1 MSEEVNFDWHLLLAG
16 YYYSPIDIEVEDVFE
31 IVNQPMDGN
40 CLYHSL
46 ACGMIE
52 EQQPDSYKLIKEQVR
67 EAAGLFW
74 NTTEETKTTGEDL
87 KEYIARIMK
96 PNEWGSSLEVNFF
109 SQKAKVTV
117 YIWHEDANK
126 HCDYVVRYGEDSM
139 LESINII
146 HRRNHY
152 DYLKPKGSQRTAVV
166 EAPFL
171 TLEEKVNLI
180 SQYTLD
186 PEDEDWTLEQM
197 LDNSKSESPDEDDR
211 RELLKK
217 STSRPTDYYKRVRKL
232 IPKSENIPVRV
243 GRVLD
248 TFFSCK
254 IVAKLRNNMLLLTP
268 LTNTSDESEALT
280 LRTLGHKILT
290 FDKELK
296 KEYSSSHLALTK
308 ELVSFLDLP
317 GLLRT
322 AFPGLGLERH
332 SAFLHD
338 ELILDICTVA
348 VALLLSTYLYGSN
361 NRNKKKFITNC
372 LFGLNLSGK
381 KVAASLKKVS
391 QKDLY
396 EHPKRTVAFVCNQLY
411 GKVMNS
417 LSKKFNSLGGCSM
430 LVLCSVD
437 LSDLGVKEYLQ
448 VVENLSK
455 IDNTNEDFGH
465 LEIESLHALRML
477 LERLHVSDRDS
488 LTSLLLPVAPVKDG
502 NPVIPRRAL
511 RSKED
516 AMQFAIQEYFKKKEI
531 TKFIST
537 GGKAYSGATI
547 GNVLA
552 YAHNIYMSKDS
563 LGLTTEDINQLLIE
577 IRSLHGIQGTQTI
590 LPIAI
595 ICENLGPAFS
605 KLFRELPVE
614 CAQECE
620 TLLEDARNA
629 DSHASAWKSALRL
642 KGVAY
647 EGLFAKSRGWRYV
660 PEDIKPS
667 LTMLIQSLYPD
678 KFEMFLE
685 RTQLHPEF
693 RDLVP
698 DFSLTQKTFLRG
710 AEITSPE
717 PVEQG
722 VEEETGTSGMEA
734 VGRGRQMFPLPEV
747 EIQEI
752 NSITGAIEQ
761 FERLKAESGRNFFCS
776 SNDVLLGPEEGL
788 VVNELLL
795 VEVGYQT
802 DIEGK
807 MSTDMRKWK
816 DVLGLLK
823 VLNIRCTIITC
834 ADASNTPA
842 RNWWIPEQKV
852 LLLKSSISHL
862 FSEFQKNSPAE
873 VTDIVVG
880 SISTQKLRSMLKSGS
895 VVKTPISI
903 KEVRETWDK
912 QSEHILTRPTGVRI
926 PNSLAASL
934 KLGLVDGM
942 IMDQQSSEACIDMI
956 KREKN
961 KLIDEFERTKFKHSV
976 NRDTVT
982 AQEMILAWLR
992 EDLPCSR
999 CQACYEQILETL
1011 NNTQCAEDK
1020 ISLLCFNLQQA
1031 NHKPC
1036 CHPQGLKNYPQ
1047 PTMRRRTVKLENVE
1061 HSVLRSFENSN
1072 DNISLLDR
1080 LVRLTLPGKTEK
1092 ERRIKRNVESLVR
1105 FCMECSSIECIKL
1118 PTGQL
1123 VSKGASGTKKTK
1135 EQIDEWRAKLG
1146 KELSDDKLKTYSDYV
1161 RRTLKHSLEQSANQT
1176 NSKCQVPLKWMKN
1189 LIQDLG
1195 VPTEDGQI
1203 ITKLKESQK
1212 SKKSFQV
1219 NNDKVAVI
1227 SKDELG
1233 DYLNSKLEMSQDSS
1247 KIFTL
1252 DCVIFKEVSSEL
1264 LLRLQSSPYETCPKL
1279 MLMLV
1284 DFMLELGWYQ
1294 EVVLY
1299 SKICETF
1306 LRCCTEFTRSGIKLV
1321 KIRHTNLNIG
1331 IKLPSNKKENM
1342 TCCLYNSNMSL
1353 LKGPFMLNR
1362 RQAILGASYSYILV
1376 VVFIQCLQQYRCL
1389 DAIQQDKSELKRH
1402 VESCTESMVESA
1414 FEELSS
1420 ALTGDFER
1428 AFLIRSKQ
1436 CDVTG
1441 NFLTKNTYDHFIRV
1455 FSGLS
1460 VNYFFLSCDSLLRNS
1475 QQQNKQLQM
1484 LRFGMLNGLSR
1495 LSSPCELGKKF
1506 HSSCRSIEDNI
1517 MRLYLQT
1524 TIYGAVR
1531 NVEGNI
1537 EQWNSSDLCPRSRI
1551 PSFSIYGAWVNS
1563 DRQLIFDIY
1572 NVHIYNKEMDNFD
1585 EGCIDVLE
1593 ETAER
1598 HMLWE
1603 MDLARTCESNKGRHR
1618 REGRLLLG
1626 VPNTFRVKTTEGQR
1640 VMLNDSLSDETDDT
1654 GSISST
1660 MTRRSVSSSNKRIK
1674 SIYGRYCLNIKP
1686 FELESGFKVER
1697 DPLRDYRQAITDPG
1711 TSIIYKPN
1719 LESLLKDCLTI
1730 IKLNPSHT
1738 MGSFELIQAVVEA
1751 ARVKF
1756 PPDAIEKTRKNV
1768 KNWVSVSE
1776 VTETTSIVSV
1786 PKTHMLLKDAFKIL
1800 LGTENKKI
1808 VKLLRGKLKKLGVV
1822 NTDERMG
1829 KTYCQEL
1836 LNTVEGLTEQQKDMI
1851 TKGLLAPHKL
1861 SFYHWKEL
1869 IKKNV
1874 CEVLLTDD
1882 GNYIYC
1888 WLKTLAA
1895 HVKKDIKKELRFMI
1909 PNREAPDLEGQTIF
1923 SADEIAELVKL
1934 KKLVMSEI
1942 QFETLNIESIM
1953 SAWVKTIEKVKD
1965 GSEIVEKGLKSLC
1978 KALPIIL
1985 DIFEQYDVL
1994 CQSKAESPAVS
2005 FTKEEIC
2012 IRMKEKRF
2020 IETYSNEIMS
2030 CMNMIFF
2037 LTLTAPWCVHYKSL
2051 EAFFIKNPNLAN
2063 LEQPDKEPNSQILEM
2078 TVSNMVWRLVSHI
2091 LKEDEDKSFLSERT
2105 VKKYVE
2111 YLITAFTI
2119 NGFPLSES
2127 LNTYG
2132 DEHTVQG
2139 EEQILQQLKGM
2150 LSRLGLKGGRHEFL
2164 WTVHLIANSNF
2175 EVTKK
2180 LTGRQTGERL
2190 PRSVRSKVVYEVI
2203 KMVGETGMA
2212 ILQQL
2217 AFTCALNTD
2226 HRFFA
2231 VLAPKAQ
2238 LGGCRDLLVQ
2248 ETGTKLIHATTE
2260 MFSRTLLSTTN
2271 DDGLTNSH
2279 LKENILN
2286 TGLEAIQTMRV
2297 THGKPVES
2305 FKGLV
2310 NFYRVM
2316 CISGDNTKWG
2326 PIHCCSLFSGMMQ
2339 QLLKDVPDW
2348 CQFYKLT
2355 FIKNLCRQV
2364 EIPSASIK
2372 KILNSLRYHVSD
2384 AVEIEAQTEREL
2396 RQLLLSNLNI
2406 WEHNKIIQFLVKT
2419 YLSKGEMAMN
2429 SYNHMGQGIHHA
2441 TSSILT
2447 STFAVTF
2454 EELAR
2459 DFFMECYP
2467 ELTLKLDHAG
2477 SSDDYAKCLVLSGVV
2492 SASTFKNY
2500 DESFW
2505 DVCCRF
2511 KNYTAAVARCCQM
2524 KDSAKTLVGDS
2535 FLEFYSEFMMGN
2547 RVTPAV
2553 IKFILTGLI
2562 NSSVTSPQS
2571 MSQACQVSSQQAMY
2585 NSVPMLTNMT
2595 FTTLRQQMFF
2605 NHVESFIREYGLL
2618 TLGSLSPFG
2627 RLFVP
2632 KFSNLIGSSIAL
2644 EDSEVIS
2651 SSARML
2657 KLNFHGIPVSSKTI
2671 IDSDSSLSS
2680 DLEDSSSE
2688 GTKSETSNSSGSSFR
2703 FELVRNLTQ
2712 TEELFAKTIQDYSI
2726 PVNSEVVFDE
2736 LSCIYHDSKE
2746 GPYDPKGTISDSI
2759 LTKSCT
2765 WLSTAS
2771 HKNIL
2776 ELAVRLRSLLN
2787 ILIAGYYRSF
2797 GSEGTEHIVKAS
2809 LNRDENAIIEDP
2821 MIQLIPEKLR
2831 RELGRLGLH
2840 KMNVEEL
2847 LPGLQPEDTLSSL
2860 VARRLI
2866 TLNVSTEDYSS
2877 EVSRLKQTLTARNV
2891 IHGLAG
2897 GIKELSVPL
2906 YTIFMTSYFFKD
2918 NVFFELE
2925 DRWNTKH
2932 SSNYRDSTG
2941 KLLNGR
2947 IVTKFPVWLD
2957 TFLSC
2962 RLTCNA
2968 TKESVDTSLFNESL
2982 RGFDILLRSGQ
2993 PRELSLIISDL
3004 TVMQKEFAGISI
3016 QFSDSNRQKLRIVES
3031 QSPEA
3036 ELEANKAVIVKSKL
3050 FSATESI
3057 SLNNTPAVVIGY
3069 LLDESCISEVRPT
3082 RIDLS
3087 NLLKDKFKLTQFY
3100 PSVIELVTS
3109 ICTESKAGKTDLEC
3123 RPDLTKVGRYSN
3135 NLTMLCR
3142 MIQKAKPTLTVFYM
3156 LKGSHST
3163 NEPTVSELVSYG
3175 IKEGRYLK
3183 LPEPGID
3190 TSSFSVRYWKILH
3203 CLSAIN
3209 NLTLSDSEKTSML
3222 VSFLNWKPSLE
3233 LASDSCAMFTQ
3244 ERAVLEEFNDKVLLN
3259 VLASELP
3266 SIRNEQERKSIG
3278 DLIDYIV
3285 SPKELLKKK
3294 PYLGTTAQFKTWGEG
3309 HKTGRYIYN
3318 SPSGESTGI
3327 FIRGKLHIHLSSES
3341 KGLLYEVEK
3350 NVLSWL
3356 SRRRTDLVSKE
3367 QHEFFMDMLPSE
3379 REVTHKG
3386 KDGKIST
3393 VQLERSDFRMLSL
3406 SEVKANSKVVK
3417 IKQNILTVKK
3427 QISYSMDS
3435 EPRLIWS
3442 KGHIS
3447 IVYDE
3452 LETQTTYHE
3461 NILKV
3466 RKILEQVVGR
3476 AASPANATFSETR
3489 ITLARIRLKE
3499 DIVLNSVALLHT
3511 FLHHAPHAAVLEMS
3525 SKNTLLSRYL
3535 SGGHVKESS
3544 QILAGVGLQRTQ
3556 SKSKVVRRKLVDE
3569 NITDKELCESLTKEF
3584 KCSGVPPSSWPEVQT
3599 ALEENGLSTIEV
3611 SLDKQASRVD
3621 AVWQFSQELDSP
3633 KLSSVWNFRTL
3644 VGCVASETIP
3654 HFLIPFID
3662 NIDVFMKL
3670 FMVFKNLRRHL
3681 NELSLKDEELDCLV
3695 MLIIIKHH
3703 GDNVICDSSYFTSE
3717 SMLSIVRS
3725 NSFILK
3731 NRVKFSYSVKER
3743 RLQLTISVLIL
3754 TSSEITQDKRVNLK
3768 LSQQN
3773 LLGTMSNIFHE
3784 TSTMKDIKE
3793 LSIDMNRISNEEGDW
3808 LEMIIFEDNYKKLRV
3823 DNTLKLYLD
3832 KKINVAFLTELTN
3845 IICALMGKF
3854 DIRRSVCDDVTT
3866 AVRKETDYTLD
3877 ELFDSG
3883 SSETDDTEPG
3893 IPQPDSQG
3901 SWSFEW

>member
-1 MSEEVNFDWHLLLAG
+1 MDLDCSLNWHPSLAG
-16 YYYSPIDIEVEDVFE
+16 YTFSDVDLEVEDAFE
-31 IVNQPMDGN
+31 IVKQPMDGN
-40 CLYHSL
+40 CLYHAL
-46 ACGMIE
+46 ACGLVE
-52 EQQPDSYKLIKEQVR
+52 EQQPDSYKTVKELVK
-67 EAAGLFW
+67 ESAGLFW
-74 NTTEETKTTGEDL
+74 NNTAEAQVSEEDL
-87 KEYIARIMK
+87 ASYLVRISR
-96 PNEWGSSLEVNFF
+96 PNEWGSTLEVNFF
-109 SQKAKVTV
+109 SQKTKLTV
-117 YIWHEDANK
+117 YVWHEDVNK
-126 HCDYVVRYGEDSM
+126 HCNYVLRYGNDRII
-139 LESINII
+139 ESINIL
-146 HRRNHY
+146 HRKNHF
-152 DYLKPKGSQRTAVV
+152 DYLKPKFDQKQPHQDK
-166 EAPFL
+166 PFL
-171 TLEEKVNLI
+171 TLEEKVELF
-180 SQYTLD
+180 SRYTVD
-186 PEDEDWTLEQM
+186 PEDEDWS
-197 LDNSKSESPDEDDR
+197 LDQLVNEDDLTDGSNKR
-211 RELLKK
+211 AELLKTK
-217 STSRPTDYYKRVRKL
+217 DNQTYYQKVRKL

-254 IVAKLRNNMLLLTP
+254 IVAKLNNRMLLLKP
-268 LTNTSDESEALT
+268 MTNPTEEPEALT

-308 ELVSFLDLP
+308 ELISFLDLP

-322 AFPGLGLERH
+322 AFPGLGLERY
-332 SAFLHD
+332 AAILHD

-381 KVAASLKKVS
+381 KVAATLKKVS
-391 QKDLY
+391 QRDLY
-396 EHPKRTVAFVCNQLY
+396 EQPKKTVAYVCNQLY
-411 GKVMNS
+411 GKVMGG
-417 LSKKFNSLGGCSM
+417 LSKKFGSLGGCSM

-448 VVENLSK
+448 VVDNLAK
-455 IDNTNEDFGH
+455 LDNETEDFGH
-465 LEIESLHALRML
+465 MEIESLNRLRL
-477 LERLHVSDRDS
+477 ALERIQKADKEQLYDLLKTLSDS
-488 LTSLLLPVAPVKDG
+488 YGQAAEPTK
-502 NPVIPRRAL
+502 RAT
-511 RSKED
+511 RNKES
-516 AMQFAIQEYFKKKEI
+516 AMQFIIQEYFKKKEI

-552 YAHNIYMSKDS
+552 YAHNIYMSKES
-563 LGLTTEDINQLLIE
+563 LKLSTEDINQLLIE
-577 IRSLHGIQGTQTI
+577 IRSLHAIQGTQAI

-595 ICENLGPAFS
+595 ICENLSPNFQ
-605 KLFRELPVE
+605 KLFSELPQE

-620 TLLEDARNA
+620 TLLEDARNS

-660 PEDIKPS
+660 PEDVKPS

-710 AEITSPE
+710 TEIKPRDLHQPSPATDLGK
-717 PVEQG
+717 P
-722 VEEETGTSGMEA
+722 GMEA
-734 VGRGRQMFPLPEV
+734 IGKGRQMFPLPEV

-752 NSITGAIEQ
+752 NSVASAIEL
-761 FERLKAESGRNFFCS
+761 FEKQKAESGRNFFCCT
-776 SNDVLLGPEEGL
+776 NDVAFGPEDDL

-807 MSTDMRKWK
+807 MSTDMKKWK
-816 DVLGLLK
+816 DVLGLLRI
-823 VLNIRCTIITC
+823 LGIRCTVITC
-834 ADASNTPA
+834 ADASMTPA
-842 RNWWIPEQKV
+842 RNWWIPEGKV
-852 LLLKSSISHL
+852 LLLKSSISFL

-880 SISTQKLRSMLKSGS
+880 SISTQKLRSMLKAGS
-895 VVKTPISI
+895 VIKTPISI
-903 KEVRETWDK
+903 KEVRETWEK
-912 QSEHILTRPTGVRI
+912 QKEYILTRPTGAQI
-926 PNSLAASL
+926 PEDLVASL
-934 KLGLVDGM
+934 KLGLVDGVVM
-942 IMDQQSSEACIDMI
+942 EQQSSEACIDLL

-961 KLIDEFERTKFKHSV
+961 KIIDAFERTKFKHTV
-976 NRDTVT
+976 NRDMVT
-982 AQEMILAWLR
+982 SQEMMLAWLK
-992 EDLPCSR
+992 EDLPCCR
-999 CQACYEQILETL
+999 CEECVKQI
-1011 NNTQCAEDK
+1011 K
-1020 ISLLCFNLQQA
+1020 ISLEGTSCLEDKLSLLCYHLQPV

-1036 CHPQGLKNYPQ
+1036 CHPQSLKNFPQ
-1047 PTMRRRTVKLENVE
+1047 PTVKRRVANMSDVE
-1061 HSVLRSFENSN
+1061 HSTVKSFENSSE
-1072 DNISLLDR
+1072 NISLLDR

-1092 ERRIKRNVESLVR
+1092 ERRIKRNVESLIR
-1105 FCMECSSIECIKL
+1105 FCMEKSEIDCIKL

-1123 VSKGASGTKKTK
+1123 VSKGHPGQKRSK
-1135 EQIDEWRAKLG
+1135 ESLDEWHTRLA
-1146 KELSDDKLKTYSDYV
+1146 KELSEDKLKTYSEYT
-1161 RRTLKHSLEQSANQT
+1161 RRTLKHSLEQASNQA
-1176 NSKCQVPLKWMKN
+1176 NSKCQVPSKWMKC

-1195 VPTEDGQI
+1195 VPTDDGQI
-1203 ITKLKESQK
+1203 ISRLKESQK
-1212 SKKSFQV
+1212 AKKDFKI
-1219 NNDKVAVI
+1219 NNDKVVI
-1227 SKDELG
+1227 VSKDEIG
-1233 DYLNSKLEMSQDSS
+1233 EYISSKLSRCLSDSRV
-1247 KIFTL
+1247 FQL
-1252 DCVIFKEVSSEL
+1252 DCIIFKEVSAEL
-1264 LLRLQSSPYETCPKL
+1264 MLRLQSSPYETCPKIL
-1279 MLMLV
+1279 LTLI
-1284 DFMLELGWYQ
+1284 DFMLQFGWYQ
-1294 EVVLY
+1294 ELVLY

-1321 KIRHTNLNIG
+1321 KVKHTNLNLG

-1342 TCCLYNSNMSL
+1342 SCCLYNSSMSL
-1353 LKGPFMLNR
+1353 MKGPFMMNR
-1362 RQAILGASYSYILV
+1362 RQAIIGASYSYILV

-1389 DAIQQDKSELKRH
+1389 DAVLSGKADLKKQ
-1402 VESCTESMVESA
+1402 VESCVQSMAEAV
-1414 FEELSS
+1414 FDELAN
-1420 ALTGDFER
+1420 ALLGDFEK
-1428 AFLIRSKQ
+1428 ASSIRFKQ
-1436 CDVTG
+1436 CEITG
-1441 NFLTKNTYDHFIRV
+1441 NFLTKNTHDHFIRV
-1455 FSGLS
+1455 FSGLIM
-1460 VNYFFLSCDSLLRNS
+1460 NYFFLSCDSLLRNS

-1495 LSSPCELGKKF
+1495 LSSPSELGRKF
-1506 HSSCRSIEDNI
+1506 HSSCRTIEDNVI
-1517 MRLYLQT
+1517 RLYLQT
-1524 TIYGAVR
+1524 TVYCSVR
-1531 NVEGNI
+1531 EVETNI
-1537 EQWNSSDLCPRSRI
+1537 EQWNVSDLCPRSKI

-1603 MDLARTCESNKGRHR
+1603 LDLARSFEGGKSHHR
-1618 REGRLLLG
+1618 REGRLLMG
-1626 VPNTFRVKTTEGQR
+1626 VPNASRIRTTEGER
-1640 VMLNDSLSDETDDT
+1640 LISYETASDDMSDA
-1654 GSISST
+1654 GSNSST
-1660 MTRRSVSSSNKRIK
+1660 ITRRSVGSSSKRIK

-1711 TSIIYKPN
+1711 TNTIYRPN
-1719 LESLLKDCLTI
+1719 LDSLLKDCLTI

-1738 MGSFELIQAVVEA
+1738 MGSFELIQAITEA

-1756 PPDAIEKTRKNV
+1756 PPDAIEKTRKNA

-1808 VKLLRGKLKKLGVV
+1808 VKLLRGKLKKLGVI
-1822 NTDERMG
+1822 NTDEKMG
-1829 KTYCQEL
+1829 KTYCQDL
-1836 LNTVEGLTEQQKDMI
+1836 LKTVEGLTDKQKDMI
-1851 TKGLLAPHKL
+1851 TKGLLEPHKL

-1869 IKKNV
+1869 VKKQV
-1874 CEVLLTDD
+1874 TEVLLTDD

-1895 HVKKDIKKELRFMI
+1895 HVKKDIKKELKFMI
-1909 PNREAPDLEGQTIF
+1909 PKKDSLEASPNSIF
-1923 SADEIAELVKL
+1923 TDEEVIELIKL
-1934 KKLVMSEI
+1934 KKLIMSESI
-1942 QFETLNIESIM
+1942 SDKLNIEAVLTAWEKTALRVKEGDSII
-1953 SAWVKTIEKVKD
+1953 KT
-1965 GSEIVEKGLKSLC
+1965 GLLSLLS
-1978 KALPIIL
+1978 ALPTLIS
-1985 DIFEQYDVL
+1985 IFEQYDVL
-1994 CQSKAESPAVS
+1994 CQSKLESPAVS
-2005 FTKEEIC
+2005 FTKEEIG
-2012 IRMKEKRF
+2012 IRMKERRF
-2020 IETYSNEIMS
+2020 IEQFSQEIME
-2030 CMNMIFF
+2030 CMNLIFF

-2051 EAFFIKNPNLAN
+2051 EAFFIRNPSLAN
-2063 LEQPDKEPNSQILEM
+2063 LESTDSKPDCQLLEM
-2078 TVSNMVWRLVSHI
+2078 TVSNMIYRLLAPNLSSS
-2091 LKEDEDKSFLSERT
+2091 EDATTPSYTQVRKLI
-2105 VKKYVE
+2105 E
-2111 YLITAFTI
+2111 YLITAFTV
-2119 NGFPLSES
+2119 NGLPLSES
-2127 LNTYG
+2127 LNMN
-2132 DEHTVQG
+2132 ESNKVVQG

-2150 LSRLGLKGGRHEFL
+2150 LSRMGLKGGRHEFL

-2217 AFTCALNTD
+2217 AFSCALNTE

-2286 TGLEAIQTMRV
+2286 VGLESIQTMKM
-2297 THGKPVES
+2297 THGKPVEN

-2348 CQFYKLT
+2348 CQFYKLA

-2364 EIPSASIK
+2364 EIPSASVK
-2372 KILNSLRYHVSD
+2372 KVLNSVRYHVGETID
-2384 AVEIEAQTEREL
+2384 IEALTERDI

-2406 WEHNKIIQFLVKT
+2406 WDHNKIIQFLVKT
-2419 YLSKGEMAMN
+2419 YISKGEIAMN

-2447 STFAVTF
+2447 SAFAVTF

-2459 DFFMECYP
+2459 DFFSECFP

-2477 SSDDYAKCLVLSGVV
+2477 SSDDYAKCLVLSGVL
-2492 SASTFKNY
+2492 SANTFKAY
-2500 DESFW
+2500 DENFW
-2505 DVCCRF
+2505 DACCRF
-2511 KNYTAAVARCCQM
+2511 KNLTAAVARCCQM

-2585 NSVPMLTNMT
+2585 NSVPMLTNIT

-2605 NHVESFIREYGLL
+2605 NHIEPFVREYGLV

-2632 KFSNLIGSSIAL
+2632 KFSNLIGSSVAL

-2651 SSARML
+2651 CSARML
-2657 KLNFHGIPVSSKTI
+2657 KLNYHGLPVSSKTV
-2671 IDSDSSLSS
+2671 IDSDSSISS
-2680 DLEDSSSE
+2680 DTGDAY
-2688 GTKSETSNSSGSSFR
+2688 SETSMSSTSESSGSSFK
-2703 FELVRNLTQ
+2703 FELLRSLTQ
-2712 TEELFAKTIQDYSI
+2712 TEELFAKTVQDYSI
-2726 PVNSEVVFDE
+2726 PVNTEVVNDE
-2736 LSCIYHDSKE
+2736 LDLIYQDSKE
-2746 GPYDPKGTISDSI
+2746 GPLDPKSTLKNSI
-2759 LTKSCT
+2759 LVGSCN
-2765 WLSTAS
+2765 WLKTSL
-2771 HKNIL
+2771 KMNPL
-2776 ELAVRLRSLLN
+2776 ELAVRIRAILN
-2787 ILIAGYYRSF
+2787 VLIAGHYRSF
-2797 GSEGTEHIVKAS
+2797 GSEGTEHAVKAS
-2809 LNRDENAIIEDP
+2809 LNRDENAVIEDP

-2840 KMNVEEL
+2840 KMNIEEL
-2847 LPGLQPEDTLSSL
+2847 LPGLQPEDTLASL

-2877 EVSRLKQTLTARNV
+2877 EVARLKQTLTARNV

-2932 SSNYRDSTG
+2932 SLNYRDSTG
-2941 KLLNGR
+2941 KLLNGKV
-2947 IVTKFPVWLD
+2947 VTKYPVWLE

-2962 RLTCNA
+2962 RLTCNSTREA
-2968 TKESVDTSLFNESL
+2968 ADNSLFSENL
-2982 RGFDILLRSGQ
+2982 RGFEILLKSGH
-2993 PRELSLIISDL
+2993 PRELSLILSDL
-3004 TVMQKEFAGISI
+3004 DILHKEFAGISI
-3016 QFSDSNRQKLRIVES
+3016 QFSDCNRQKLKIVES
-3031 QSPEA
+3031 QPPDA

-3057 SLNNTPAVVIGY
+3057 SLSNTPAIVIGY
-3069 LLDESCISEVRPT
+3069 LLDEACISEVRPT

-3100 PSVIELVTS
+3100 PSVIELVTN
-3109 ICTESKAGKTDLEC
+3109 ICTESKVNQQDLDC
-3123 RPDLTKVGRYSN
+3123 HPDLSKVAKYSN

-3203 CLSAIN
+3203 CISAIN
-3209 NLTLSDSEKTSML
+3209 NLVLSDSEKTSML
-3222 VSFLNWKPSLE
+3222 VSFLNWKPSLD
-3233 LASDSCAMFTQ
+3233 LATESCPMYTQ
-3244 ERAVLEEFNDKVLLN
+3244 ERSVLEEFNDKVLLN

-3285 SPKELLKKK
+3285 SPRELLKKK

-3309 HKTGRYIYN
+3309 HKTGRFIYN
-3318 SPSGESTGI
+3318 SPTGEATGI
-3327 FIRGKLHIHLSSES
+3327 FIRGKLHIHLSTES

-3367 QHEFFMDMLPSE
+3367 QHEFFMDMLPSD
-3379 REVTHKG
+3379 REVSHKG
-3386 KDGKIST
+3386 KDGKIVSVT
-3393 VQLERSDFRMLSL
+3393 LDKGDIRMLSIH
-3406 SEVKANSKVVK
+3406 EVRPGLKVVK

-3427 QISYSMDS
+3427 QIAYSMDS
-3435 EPRLIWS
+3435 EPRLVWS

-3466 RKILEQVVGR
+3466 RRILEQVVGKSS
-3476 AASPANATFSETR
+3476 SPANATFSETR
-3489 ITLARIRLKE
+3489 VTLTRVRLK
-3499 DIVLNSVALLHT
+3499 DDVVLNSIALLHV
-3511 FLHHAPHAAVLEMS
+3511 FMHHAPRAAILEMN

-3535 SGGHVKESS
+3535 SGGHVKESCQVFS
-3544 QILAGVGLQRTQ
+3544 GISSSRKTVASRQLKG
-3556 SKSKVVRRKLVDE
+3556 KLVDS
-3569 NITDKELCESLTKEF
+3569 NITEKELCDSLSKEF
-3584 KCSGVPPSSWPEVQT
+3584 RLAGIPPSSWPEVQA

-3611 SLDKQASRVD
+3611 GLEKQTVRAD
-3621 AVWQFSQELDSP
+3621 ALWQFSQELDSP
-3633 KLSSVWNFRTL
+3633 RLSAVWNFRTL
-3644 VGCVASETIP
+3644 VGCISSETIP
-3654 HFLIPFID
+3654 QFMIPFISTTG
-3662 NIDVFMKL
+3662 IFMRY
-3670 FMVFKNLRRHL
+3670 FQVFKKLRRLL
-3681 NELSLKDEELDCLV
+3681 NEINLKDEELDCLV
-3695 MLIIIKHH
+3695 MLLIIKHYH
-3703 GDNVICDSSYFTSE
+3703 DEVVVEGVYFSPE
-3717 SMLSIVRS
+3717 SLLSIVRTKV
-3725 NSFILK
+3725 FTLK
-3731 NRVKFSYSVKER
+3731 DRVRLEFNTREG
-3743 RLQLTISVLIL
+3743 RLQLTTSVLML
-3754 TSSEITQDKRVNLK
+3754 SSTEMSQDKKLNLK
-3768 LSQQN
+3768 VSQQN
-3773 LLGTMSNIFHE
+3773 LLTTMGNLFLDVPN
-3784 TSTMKDIKE
+3784 MKSIKE
-3793 LSIDMNRISNEEGDW
+3793 LSLGMERRADEWGDW
-3808 LEMIIFEDNYKKLRV
+3808 LDIIICESNYERLRV
-3823 DNTLKLYLD
+3823 DNTLKMFLD
-3832 KKINVAFLTELTN
+3832 KRVSDSFVIELANVLRSM
-3845 IICALMGKF
+3845 MGKL
-3854 DIRRSVCDDVTT
+3854 DISKVDCEQDRQE
-3866 AVRKETDYTLD
+3866 VRVEVDYTIE
-3877 ELFDSG
+3877 ELFDTEDSLEQEAEEAPVPDESG
-3883 SSETDDTEPG
+3883 T
-3893 IPQPDSQG
+3893 
-3901 SWSFEW
+3901 WSFGW

>member
-1 MSEEVNFDWHLLLAG
+1 MNLDGLFDWHPSIAG
-16 YYYSPIDIEVEDVFE
+16 YQLSRVDLEVEDAFE
-31 IVNQPMDGN
+31 IINQPMDGN
-40 CLYHSL
+40 CLYHAL
-46 ACGMIE
+46 ACGIVE
-52 EQQPDSYKLIKEQVR
+52 NQQPDSYKTVKEIVK
-67 EAAGLFW
+67 ESAGLFW
-74 NTTEETKTTGEDL
+74 KCTSEAQVSGEELPDYLT
-87 KEYIARIMK
+87 RISK
-96 PNEWGSSLEVNFF
+96 PNEWGSTLEVNFF
-109 SQKAKVTV
+109 SQKTKLTV
-117 YIWHEDANK
+117 YVWHEDVNK
-126 HCDYVVRYGEDSM
+126 HCDHVMRYGQDGVANA
-139 LESINII
+139 INIL
-146 HRRNHY
+146 HRKNHF
-152 DYLKPKGSQRTAVV
+152 DFLKPKFESQRMPAR
-166 EAPFL
+166 APFL
-171 TLEEKVNLI
+171 TLEEKVELF
-180 SQYTLD
+180 SRYTAD
-186 PEDEDWTLEQM
+186 PEDEDWSVDQLVNEGGFPSDS
-197 LDNSKSESPDEDDR
+197 LDR
-211 RELLKK
+211 RSELLGKRVD
-217 STSRPTDYYKRVRKL
+217 SDYYQRVRKL
-232 IPKSENIPVRV
+232 IPRSENIPVRV

-254 IVAKLRNNMLLLTP
+254 IVAKLNNRMLLLKP
-268 LTNTSDESEALT
+268 MTSPAEESEALT

-290 FDKELK
+290 FDKEIK

-308 ELVSFLDLP
+308 ELISFLDLP

-322 AFPGLGLERH
+322 AFPGLGLERY
-332 SAFLHD
+332 AAIIHD
-338 ELILDICTVA
+338 ELTLDICTVA

-372 LFGLNLSGK
+372 LYGLNLSGK

-396 EHPKRTVAFVCNQLY
+396 EHPKKTVAYVCNELY
-411 GKVMNS
+411 GKVMNG

-437 LSDLGVKEYLQ
+437 LSDLGVREYLQ
-448 VVENLSK
+448 VVDNLAK
-455 IDNTNEDFGH
+455 LDNKTEDFGH
-465 LEIESLHALRML
+465 MEIESLNQLRMALEKIQKADKEQLHDL
-477 LERLHVSDRDS
+477 LKS
-488 LTSLLLPVAPVKDG
+488 LEPVQGAATDL
-502 NPVIPRRAL
+502 PRRAV
-511 RSKED
+511 RNREA

-552 YAHNIYMSKDS
+552 YAHNIYMSKES
-563 LGLTTEDINQLLIE
+563 LKLSTEDINQLLIE
-577 IRSLHGIQGTQTI
+577 IRSLHAIQGTQAI

-595 ICENLGPAFS
+595 ICENLSPSFK
-605 KLFRELPVE
+605 KLFDELPEE

-647 EGLFAKSRGWRYV
+647 EGLFAKSRGWRYI
-660 PEDIKPS
+660 PEDVKPS
-667 LTMLIQSLYPD
+667 LTMLVQSLYPD

-710 AEITSPE
+710 TEMKPTDVTIAPQTEVQAKP
-717 PVEQG
+717 
-722 VEEETGTSGMEA
+722 GMEA
-734 VGRGRQMFPLPEV
+734 VGKGKQMFPLPEV

-752 NSITGAIEQ
+752 HSVAGAIEV
-761 FERLKAESGRNFFCS
+761 FEKQKAESGRNFFCS
-776 SNDVLLGPEEGL
+776 SNEVPLGPEENL
-788 VVNELLL
+788 LINELLL

-802 DIEGK
+802 DVEGK
-807 MSTDMRKWK
+807 MSTDMKKWK
-816 DVLGLLK
+816 DVLGLLRI
-823 VLNIRCTIITC
+823 LGIRCTVITC
-834 ADASNTPA
+834 ADASPTPA
-842 RNWWIPEQKV
+842 RNWWIPESKV
-852 LLLKSSISHL
+852 LLLKSSISYL

-880 SISTQKLRSMLKSGS
+880 SISTQKLRSMLKAGS

-903 KEVRETWDK
+903 KEVRETWEK
-912 QSEHILTRPTGVRI
+912 QKEHILRRPTGAKI
-926 PNSLAASL
+926 SDDLAASL
-934 KLGLVDGM
+934 KLGLVDGVVM
-942 IMDQQSSEACIDMI
+942 EQQSAEACIDLL

-961 KLIDEFERTKFKHSV
+961 KIIDAFERTKFRHTV
-976 NRDTVT
+976 NRDLITS
-982 AQEMILAWLR
+982 QEMLAAWLK

-999 CQACYEQILETL
+999 CVDCVDQIKSSLEGVGSL
-1011 NNTQCAEDK
+1011 EDK
-1020 ISLLCFNLQQA
+1020 LSLLCYQLQPV

-1036 CHPQGLKNYPQ
+1036 CHPQGSKNFPQ
-1047 PTMRRRTVKLENVE
+1047 PTMRRRLVNMNDVE
-1061 HSVLRSFENSN
+1061 HSTVKSFENSN
-1072 DNISLLDR
+1072 ENISLLDR

-1092 ERRIKRNVESLVR
+1092 ERRVKRNVESLIR
-1105 FCMECSSIECIKL
+1105 FCMEKSEIECIKL

-1123 VSKGASGTKKTK
+1123 VSKGHFGQKRSK
-1135 EQIDEWRAKLG
+1135 ESLEEWHEKLK
-1146 KELSDDKLKTYSDYV
+1146 KELSDDKLRTYSDYV
-1161 RRTLKHSLEQSANQT
+1161 RRTVKHGLEQASNQA
-1176 NSKCQVPLKWMKN
+1176 NSKCQVPAKWMKC

-1203 ITKLKESQK
+1203 ITRLKESQK
-1212 SKKSFQV
+1212 AKKSFKV
-1219 NNDKVAVI
+1219 NNDKVVLV

-1233 DYLNSKLEMSQDSS
+1233 EYIGSKLDRCLSDSMV
-1247 KIFTL
+1247 FQL
-1252 DCVIFKEVSSEL
+1252 DCVLFKEVSAEL
-1264 LLRLQSSPYETCPKL
+1264 MLRLQSSPYESCPR
-1279 MLMLV
+1279 MLLTLI
-1284 DFMLELGWYQ
+1284 DFMLQFGWYQ
-1294 EVVLY
+1294 ELVLY

-1321 KIRHTNLNIG
+1321 KIKHTNLNLG

-1353 LKGPFMLNR
+1353 MKGPFMMNR

-1389 DAIQQDKSELKRH
+1389 DAILSSKAELKKQ
-1402 VESCTESMVESA
+1402 VESCIQSMAEAV
-1414 FEELSS
+1414 FEELSC
-1420 ALTGDFER
+1420 ALLGDFEK
-1428 AFLIRSKQ
+1428 AHNIRSKQ
-1436 CDVTG
+1436 CEMTG
-1441 NFLTKNTYDHFIRV
+1441 NFLTKNTHDHFVRV
-1455 FSGLS
+1455 FSGLV

-1495 LSSPCELGKKF
+1495 LSSPAELGKKF
-1506 HSSCRSIEDNI
+1506 HSSCRTVEDNVI
-1517 MRLYLQT
+1517 RLYLQT
-1524 TIYGAVR
+1524 TIYCSVR
-1531 NVEGNI
+1531 DVETNI
-1537 EQWNSSDLCPRSRI
+1537 EQWNASDLCPRSKI

-1603 MDLARTCESNKGRHR
+1603 LDLARALDGGKGHHR
-1618 REGRLLLG
+1618 RESRLLMG
-1626 VPNTFRVKTTEGQR
+1626 IPNASRIRTLEGER
-1640 VMLNDSLSDETDDT
+1640 LLTHDLISDDVTDT
-1654 GSISST
+1654 GSTSST
-1660 MTRRSVSSSNKRIK
+1660 ITRRSVGSSNKRIK

-1711 TSIIYKPN
+1711 TNTIYRPN
-1719 LESLLKDCLTI
+1719 LDSLLKDCLTI

-1738 MGSFELIQAVVEA
+1738 MGSFELIQAVTEA

-1756 PPDAIEKTRKNV
+1756 PPDAIEKSRKNV

-1808 VKLLRGKLKKLGVV
+1808 VKLLRGKLKKLGVIS
-1822 NTDERMG
+1822 TDEKMG
-1829 KTYCQEL
+1829 KTYCQDL
-1836 LNTVEGLTEQQKDMI
+1836 LNTVEGLTDKQKDMI
-1851 TKGLLAPHKL
+1851 TKGLLEPHKL

-1869 IKKNV
+1869 VKKQV
-1874 CEVLLTDD
+1874 TEVLLTDD

-1895 HVKKDIKKELRFMI
+1895 HVKRDIKKELKFMI
-1909 PNREAPDLEGQTIF
+1909 PNRDVSDLPTESIY
-1923 SADEIAELVKL
+1923 EEEELTELMKL
-1934 KKLVMSEI
+1934 KRLVMSESGVDK
-1942 QFETLNIESIM
+1942 LNVDTILT
-1953 SAWVKTIEKVKD
+1953 AWMKTALKVKD
-1965 GSEIVEKGLKSLC
+1965 GDSIIRTGLTSLLA
-1978 KALPIIL
+1978 ALPTL
-1985 DIFEQYDVL
+1985 TSIFEQYDVL
-1994 CQSKAESPAVS
+1994 CRSKLESPAVS
-2005 FTKEEIC
+2005 FTKEEIN
-2012 IRMKEKRF
+2012 IRMKERRF
-2020 IETYSNEIMS
+2020 VEQFSHEIME
-2030 CMNMIFF
+2030 CMNLIFF

-2051 EAFFIKNPNLAN
+2051 EAFFIRNPGLAN
-2063 LEQPDKEPNSQILEM
+2063 LESPDLEPDCQLLEM
-2078 TVSNMVWRLVSHI
+2078 TVSNMVFRLSK
-2091 LKEDEDKSFLSERT
+2091 LSTFLEIDVNRPDAAQ
-2105 VKKYVE
+2105 VRKFIE
-2111 YLITAFTI
+2111 YLITAFTV
-2119 NGFPLSES
+2119 NGLPLSES
-2127 LNTYG
+2127 LNMG
-2132 DEHTVQG
+2132 EGEKAVQG

-2150 LSRLGLKGGRHEFL
+2150 LSRMGLKGGRHEFL
-2164 WTVHLIANSNF
+2164 WTIHLIANSNF

-2217 AFTCALNTD
+2217 AFTCALNTE

-2286 TGLEAIQTMRV
+2286 VGLEAIQTMKMS
-2297 THGKPVES
+2297 HGKPVEN

-2326 PIHCCSLFSGMMQ
+2326 PIHCCSLFSGMVQ

-2384 AVEIEAQTEREL
+2384 NTDIEALTEREI
-2396 RQLLLSNLNI
+2396 RQLLLSNLDL
-2406 WEHNKIIQFLVKT
+2406 WEHNRIIQFLVKT

-2441 TSSILT
+2441 TSSVLT
-2447 STFAVTF
+2447 SAFAVTF

-2459 DFFMECYP
+2459 DFFLECFP

-2477 SSDDYAKCLVLSGVV
+2477 SSDDYAKCLVLSGVL
-2492 SASTFKNY
+2492 SANTFKTYN
-2500 DESFW
+2500 ETFW
-2505 DVCCRF
+2505 DACCRF
-2511 KNYTAAVARCCQM
+2511 KNLTAAVARCCQM

-2585 NSVPMLTNMT
+2585 NSVPMLTNIT

-2605 NHVESFIREYGLL
+2605 NHVEPFIREYGLL
-2618 TLGSLSPFG
+2618 TLGTLSPFG

-2632 KFSNLIGSSIAL
+2632 KFSNLIGSSVAL

-2651 SSARML
+2651 CSARML
-2657 KLNFHGIPVSSKTI
+2657 KLNYHGLPVSSKTV
-2671 IDSDSSLSS
+2671 IDSDSSISSDTGDASSDASLSS
-2680 DLEDSSSE
+2680 TSE
-2688 GTKSETSNSSGSSFR
+2688 SSGSSFK
-2703 FELVRNLTQ
+2703 FELSRNLTQ

-2726 PVNSEVVFDE
+2726 PVNTEVVHEE
-2736 LSCIYHDSKE
+2736 LELLYQDSKE
-2746 GPYDPKGTISDSI
+2746 GPLDPKSVLKESI
-2759 LTKSCT
+2759 LADSCSWLKSA
-2765 WLSTAS
+2765 LKA
-2771 HKNIL
+2771 NPL
-2776 ELAVRLRSLLN
+2776 ELAVRMRSILN
-2787 ILIAGYYRSF
+2787 VLIAGHYRSF
-2797 GSEGTEHIVKAS
+2797 GSEGTEHTVKAS
-2809 LNRDENAIIEDP
+2809 LNRDENAVIEDP

-2847 LPGLQPEDTLSSL
+2847 LPGLQPEDTLASL
-2860 VARRLI
+2860 VARRLV

-2877 EVSRLKQTLTARNV
+2877 EVARLKQTLTARNV

-2941 KLLNGR
+2941 KLLNGKV
-2947 IVTKFPVWLD
+2947 VTKYPVWLD
-2957 TFLSC
+2957 TFLNC
-2962 RLTCNA
+2962 RLTCN
-2968 TKESVDTSLFNESL
+2968 TTRETIDCSLFSDSL
-2982 RGFDILLRSGQ
+2982 RGFEILLKSGQ
-2993 PRELSLIISDL
+2993 PRELSLILSDL
-3004 TVMQKEFAGISI
+3004 DIFHKEFAGISI
-3016 QFSDSNRQKLRIVES
+3016 QFSDCNRQKLRIVES
-3031 QSPEA
+3031 QPPEA

-3057 SLNNTPAVVIGY
+3057 SLSNTPAVVIGY
-3069 LLDESCISEVRPT
+3069 LLDEACISEVRPT

-3100 PSVIELVTS
+3100 PSIIELVTS
-3109 ICTESKAGKTDLEC
+3109 ICTESKLTQQDLDC
-3123 RPDLTKVGRYSN
+3123 SPDLAKVGKYSN

-3203 CLSAIN
+3203 CISAIN
-3209 NLTLSDSEKTSML
+3209 NLVLSDSEKTSML
-3222 VSFLNWKPSLE
+3222 VSFLNWKPSLD
-3233 LASDSCAMFTQ
+3233 LAADECPMNVQ
-3244 ERAVLEEFNDKVLLN
+3244 ERSVLEEFNEKVLLN

-3285 SPKELLKKK
+3285 SPRELLKKK

-3309 HKTGRYIYN
+3309 HKTGRFIYN
-3318 SPSGESTGI
+3318 SPSGEATGI
-3327 FIRGKLHIHLSSES
+3327 FIRGKLHIHLSAES

-3367 QHEFFMDMLPSE
+3367 QHEFFTDMLPGD
-3379 REVTHKG
+3379 REITHRG
-3386 KDGKIST
+3386 KDGKIVS
-3393 VQLERSDFRMLSL
+3393 VGLERGDIRMLSIH
-3406 SEVKANSKVVK
+3406 EVRPNSKVVK

-3427 QISYSMDS
+3427 QIAYSMDS
-3435 EPRLIWS
+3435 EPRLVWS

-3466 RKILEQVVGR
+3466 RKILEQVVGKS
-3476 AASPANATFSETR
+3476 ANPSNATFSETR
-3489 ITLARIRLKE
+3489 VTLARIRLK
-3499 DIVLNSVALLHT
+3499 DDVVLNSIALLHV
-3511 FLHHAPHAAVLEMS
+3511 FMHHAPRAAILELN
-3525 SKNTLLSRYL
+3525 SKDTLLSKYL
-3535 SGGHVKESS
+3535 SGGHVKESRQVFTGIS
-3544 QILAGVGLQRTQ
+3544 
-3556 SKSKVVRRKLVDE
+3556 SSRKTVASRQLKGKLIDS
-3569 NITDKELCESLTKEF
+3569 NITDKELCESLSKEF
-3584 KCSGVPPSSWPEVQT
+3584 RAAGVPPSSWPEVQV

-3611 SLDKQASRVD
+3611 GLEKQATRTD
-3621 AVWQFSQELDSP
+3621 ALWQFSQELDSP
-3633 KLSSVWNFRTL
+3633 KLSAVWNFRTL
-3644 VGCVASETIP
+3644 VGCVSSETIP
-3654 HFLIPFID
+3654 QFMIPFIST
-3662 NIDVFMKL
+3662 IGVFVKY
-3670 FMVFKNLRRHL
+3670 FQVFKRIRRML
-3681 NELSLKDEELDCLV
+3681 NEANLKDEELDCLV
-3695 MLIIIKHH
+3695 MLLVIKYYH
-3703 GDNVICDSSYFTSE
+3703 DQVITEGVYFSPE
-3717 SMLSIVRS
+3717 SLLSIVRS
-3725 NSFILK
+3725 RSFLLK
-3731 NRVKFSYSVKER
+3731 DRVKLEFNTREG
-3743 RLQLTISVLIL
+3743 RLQFIVSVLML
-3754 TSSEITQDKRVNLK
+3754 ATSEMLQDKKLNLK
-3768 LSQQN
+3768 ISQQN
-3773 LLGTMSNIFHE
+3773 LLTTIGNLFLDVPNMRS
-3784 TSTMKDIKE
+3784 IKE
-3793 LSIDMNRISNEEGDW
+3793 ISLSMDRRADEWGDW
-3808 LEMIIFEDNYKKLRV
+3808 LDVVVDESSYERLRV
-3823 DNTLKLYLD
+3823 DNTLKMFLD
-3832 KKINVAFLTELTN
+3832 KRVPEPFVSEVSDVIRS
-3845 IICALMGKF
+3845 LMGKC
-3854 DIRRSVCDDVTT
+3854 DISRISYEQDVQE
-3866 AVRKETDYTLD
+3866 VKGEVDYTID
-3877 ELFDSG
+3877 ELFEVDEPEEQVSEEVPEPDASG
-3883 SSETDDTEPG
+3883 TWNFG
-3893 IPQPDSQG
+3893 
-3901 SWSFEW
+3901 W

>member
-1 MSEEVNFDWHLLLAG
+1 MDVDNTFSWHPSPAG
-16 YYYSPIDIEVEDVFE
+16 YFFSPTDLEVEDVFE
-31 IVNQPMDGN
+31 IIKQPMDGN
-40 CLYHSL
+40 CLYHAL
-46 ACGMIE
+46 ACGIID
-52 EQQPDSYKLIKEQVR
+52 EQRPDSYKTVKELVK
-67 EAAGLFW
+67 ESAGLFW
-74 NTTEETKTTGEDL
+74 NSTNEAQMSEEDL
-87 KEYIARIMK
+87 HSYLVRISR
-96 PNEWGSSLEVNFF
+96 PNEWGSTLEVNFF
-109 SQKAKVTV
+109 SQKTKLTV
-117 YIWHEDANK
+117 YVWHEDVSK
-126 HCDYVVRYGEDSM
+126 HCDYVMRYGQDKVA
-139 LESINII
+139 ESVNIL
-146 HRRNHY
+146 HRKNHF
-152 DYLKPKGSQRTAVV
+152 DFLKPKHEHKTSGADK
-166 EAPFL
+166 PFL
-171 TLEEKVNLI
+171 TLEEKVELF
-180 SQYTLD
+180 SKYSLD
-186 PEDEDWTLEQM
+186 PEDEDWSIDQFINEDAL
-197 LDNSKSESPDEDDR
+197 SPELSDKR
-211 RELLKK
+211 SELLERGLD
-217 STSRPTDYYKRVRKL
+217 SDYYRRVRKL

-254 IVAKLRNNMLLLTP
+254 IVAILNNRMLLLKP
-268 LTNTSDESEALT
+268 MTSPTEESEALT

-308 ELVSFLDLP
+308 ELISFLDLP

-322 AFPGLGLERH
+322 AFPGLGLERY
-332 SAFLHD
+332 AAILHD
-338 ELILDICTVA
+338 ELILDVCTVA

-381 KVAASLKKVS
+381 KVASSLKKVS

-396 EHPKRTVAFVCNQLY
+396 EQPKKTVAYVCNQLY
-411 GKVMNS
+411 GKVMEG
-417 LSKKFNSLGGCSM
+417 LSRKFGSLGGCSM

-437 LSDLGVKEYLQ
+437 LSDLGVREYLQ
-448 VVENLSK
+448 VVDNLAK
-455 IDNTNEDFGH
+455 LDNQTEDFGH
-465 LEIESLHALRML
+465 LEIESLNSLRL
-477 LERLHVSDRDS
+477 VLERIQKADKEQLLDILRTTVSDIDQHIE
-488 LTSLLLPVAPVKDG
+488 PPK
-502 NPVIPRRAL
+502 RAT
-511 RSKED
+511 RSKEA
-516 AMQFAIQEYFKKKEI
+516 AMQYVIQEYFRKKEI

-552 YAHNIYMSKDS
+552 YAHNIYMSKES
-563 LGLTTEDINQLLIE
+563 LRLSTEDINQLLIE
-577 IRSLHGIQGTQTI
+577 IRSLHAIQGTQAV

-595 ICENLGPAFS
+595 ICENLSPNFK
-605 KLFRELPVE
+605 KLFDELPEE

-667 LTMLIQSLYPD
+667 LTMLVQSLYPD

-710 AEITSPE
+710 AEIKPQE
-717 PVEQG
+717 PLKTPPQADQ
-722 VEEETGTSGMEA
+722 SKPGMEA
-734 VGRGRQMFPLPEV
+734 VGKGKQMFPLPEV

-752 NSITGAIEQ
+752 HSISGALEV
-761 FERLKAESGRNFFCS
+761 FERQKVESGRNYFCS
-776 SNDVLLGPEEGL
+776 SNDVPLGPEDDL
-788 VVNELLL
+788 IVNELLL

-807 MSTDMRKWK
+807 MSTDMKKWK
-816 DVLGLLK
+816 DVLGLLR
-823 VLNIRCTIITC
+823 VLGIRCTVVTC
-834 ADASNTPA
+834 ADASMTPA
-842 RNWWIPEQKV
+842 RNWWIPENKV
-852 LLLKSSISHL
+852 LLLKSSISFL

-880 SISTQKLRSMLKSGS
+880 SISTQKLRSMLKAGS

-903 KEVRETWDK
+903 KEVRETWEK
-912 QSEHILTRPTGVRI
+912 QKEYILERPTGVRV
-926 PNSLAASL
+926 PEDLVTSL
-934 KLGLVDGM
+934 KLGLVDGVVM
-942 IMDQQSSEACIDMI
+942 EQQSAEACIDLL

-961 KLIDEFERTKFKHSV
+961 KIIDAFERTKFKHTV
-976 NRDTVT
+976 NRNLITS
-982 AQEMILAWLR
+982 QEMLTAWLK
-992 EDLPCSR
+992 EDLPCAR
-999 CQACYEQILETL
+999 CSDCVEQIKESLEKPSCL
-1011 NNTQCAEDK
+1011 EDK
-1020 ISLLCFNLQQA
+1020 LSLLCYHLQPS

-1036 CHPQGLKNYPQ
+1036 CHPLGSKNFPQ
-1047 PTMRRRTVKLENVE
+1047 PTVRRRTVNMNDVE
-1061 HSVLRSFENSN
+1061 HSTVKSFENSN
-1072 DNISLLDR
+1072 ESISLLDR

-1092 ERRIKRNVESLVR
+1092 ERRIKRNVEALIR
-1105 FCMECSSIECIKL
+1105 YCMEKSNIDCIKL

-1123 VSKGASGTKKTK
+1123 VSKGHAGQRRTK
-1135 EQIDEWRAKLG
+1135 ENLDEWSDRLK
-1146 KELSDDKLKTYSDYV
+1146 KELSEEKLKTYSEYV
-1161 RRTLKHSLEQSANQT
+1161 RQTLKHSLEQAENQA
-1176 NSKCQVPLKWMKN
+1176 NSKCQVPMKWMKS

-1212 SKKSFQV
+1212 AKKNFKI
-1219 NNDKVAVI
+1219 NNDKVVI
-1227 SKDELG
+1227 VSKDELG
-1233 DYLNSKLEMSQDSS
+1233 EYVSSKLSHCLSDS
-1247 KIFTL
+1247 KVFQL
-1252 DCVIFKEVSSEL
+1252 DCVVFKEVSAEL
-1264 LLRLQSSPYETCPKL
+1264 MLRLQSSPYETCPK
-1279 MLMLV
+1279 MLLTLI
-1284 DFMLELGWYQ
+1284 DFMLQFGWYQ
-1294 EVVLY
+1294 ELVLY

-1321 KIRHTNLNIG
+1321 KIKHTNLNLG

-1342 TCCLYNSNMSL
+1342 TCCIYNSNMSL
-1353 LKGPFMLNR
+1353 MKGPFMMNR

-1376 VVFIQCLQQYRCL
+1376 VVFVQCLQQYRCL
-1389 DAIQQDKSELKRH
+1389 DAILSNRADLKKQ
-1402 VESCTESMVESA
+1402 VESCMQSMAEA
-1414 FEELSS
+1414 IFEELTH
-1420 ALTGDFER
+1420 ALSGDFEKASQVR
-1428 AFLIRSKQ
+1428 NRQ
-1436 CDVTG
+1436 CEITG
-1441 NFLTKNTYDHFIRV
+1441 NFLTKNTHDHFIRV
-1455 FSGLS
+1455 FSGLA
-1460 VNYFFLSCDSLLRNS
+1460 VNYFILSCDSLLRNS

-1495 LSSPCELGKKF
+1495 LSSPSELGKKF
-1506 HSSCRSIEDNI
+1506 HSSCRTVEDNVI
-1517 MRLYLQT
+1517 RLYLQT
-1524 TIYGAVR
+1524 TVYCAVR
-1531 NVEGNI
+1531 EVETNI
-1537 EQWNSSDLCPRSRI
+1537 EQWNISDLCPRSKI

-1603 MDLARTCESNKGRHR
+1603 LDLARTLGSRKGHHK
-1618 REGRLLLG
+1618 REGRLLMG
-1626 VPNTFRVKTTEGQR
+1626 IPNASRIRTLEGER
-1640 VMLNDSLSDETDDT
+1640 LLTCDSVLDNESET
-1654 GSISST
+1654 GSTSST
-1660 MTRRSVSSSNKRIK
+1660 VTRRSIGSSSKRIK

-1686 FELESGFKVER
+1686 FELESGFKIER
-1697 DPLRDYRQAITDPG
+1697 DPLRDYRQAITDVG
-1711 TSIIYKPN
+1711 TNTIYRPN
-1719 LESLLKDCLTI
+1719 LDSLLKDCLTI
-1730 IKLNPSHT
+1730 IKTNPSHT
-1738 MGSFELIQAVVEA
+1738 MGSFELIQAITEA

-1756 PPDAIEKTRKNV
+1756 PPDAIEKSRKNT

-1822 NTDERMG
+1822 STDEKMG
-1829 KTYCQEL
+1829 KTYCQDL
-1836 LNTVEGLTEQQKDMI
+1836 LNTVEGLTERQKDMI
-1851 TKGLLAPHKL
+1851 TKGLLEPHKL

-1869 IKKNV
+1869 VKKQV
-1874 CEVLLTDD
+1874 TEVLLTDD

-1895 HVKKDIKKELRFMI
+1895 HVKKDVKRELKFMI
-1909 PNREAPDLEGQTIF
+1909 PSRDITDVPAESIFDEG
-1923 SADEIAELVKL
+1923 ERAELIKL
-1934 KKLVMSEI
+1934 KKLVMSEAMS
-1942 QFETLNIESIM
+1942 EKLNIDAIL
-1953 SAWVKTIEKVKD
+1953 SAWSKSALKVKEGD
-1965 GSEIVEKGLKSLC
+1965 NIIKTGIASMLA
-1978 KALPIIL
+1978 ALPAL
-1985 DIFEQYDVL
+1985 TLIFEQYDVL
-1994 CQSKAESPAVS
+1994 CQSKLESPAVS
-2005 FTKEEIC
+2005 FTKEEIN
-2012 IRMKEKRF
+2012 IRMKEKKF
-2020 IETYSNEIMS
+2020 IEQFSREIME
-2030 CMNMIFF
+2030 CMNLVFF

-2051 EAFFIKNPNLAN
+2051 EAFFIRNPGIAN
-2063 LEQPDKEPNSQILEM
+2063 LESTDVEPDCQLLDM
-2078 TVSNMVWRLVSHI
+2078 TVSSMVCRLANNPVVSDSDLEVPSDAQI
-2091 LKEDEDKSFLSERT
+2091 
-2105 VKKYVE
+2105 KKFIE
-2111 YLITAFTI
+2111 YLITAFTV
-2119 NGFPLSES
+2119 NGLPLSES
-2127 LNTYG
+2127 LNTG
-2132 DEHTVQG
+2132 ESGKTVQG

-2150 LSRLGLKGGRHEFL
+2150 LSRMGLKGGRHEFL
-2164 WTVHLIANSNF
+2164 WTIHLIANSNF

-2217 AFTCALNTD
+2217 AFTCALNTE

-2286 TGLEAIQTMRV
+2286 VGLESIQTMKM

-2372 KILNSLRYHVSD
+2372 KILNTLRYHISD
-2384 AVEIEAQTEREL
+2384 STDIEALTERDI
-2396 RQLLLSNLNI
+2396 RQMLLSNLDL
-2406 WEHNKIIQFLVKT
+2406 WEHNQIIQFLVKT
-2419 YLSKGEMAMN
+2419 YISKGQMAMN

-2447 STFAVTF
+2447 SAFAVTF

-2459 DFFMECYP
+2459 DFFSECFP

-2477 SSDDYAKCLVLSGVV
+2477 SSDDYAKCLVLSGVL
-2492 SASTFKNY
+2492 SASTFKTY
-2500 DESFW
+2500 DETFW
-2505 DVCCRF
+2505 DACCRF
-2511 KNYTAAVARCCQM
+2511 KNLTAAVARCCQM

-2585 NSVPMLTNMT
+2585 NSVPMLTNIT

-2605 NHVESFIREYGLL
+2605 NHIEPFIREYGLI
-2618 TLGSLSPFG
+2618 TLGTLSPFG

-2632 KFSNLIGSSIAL
+2632 KFSNLIGSSVAL

-2651 SSARML
+2651 CSARVL
-2657 KLNFHGIPVSSKTI
+2657 KLNYHGLPVSSKTV
-2671 IDSDSSLSS
+2671 IDSDSSISSDTGDTSSDASLSS
-2680 DLEDSSSE
+2680 TSE
-2688 GTKSETSNSSGSSFR
+2688 SSGSSFK
-2703 FELVRNLTQ
+2703 FELTRNLTQ

-2726 PVNSEVVFDE
+2726 PVNTEVVSDE
-2736 LSCIYHDSKE
+2736 LELMYRESKE
-2746 GPYDPKGTISDSI
+2746 GPLDPKQTLKGSI
-2759 LTKSCT
+2759 LAESCSWLKSAT
-2765 WLSTAS
+2765 RM
-2771 HKNIL
+2771 NPL
-2776 ELAVRLRSLLN
+2776 ELAVRIRSVLN
-2787 ILIAGYYRSF
+2787 VLIAGHYRSF
-2797 GSEGTEHIVKAS
+2797 GSEGTEHMVKAS
-2809 LNRDENAIIEDP
+2809 LNRDENAVIEDP

-2840 KMNVEEL
+2840 KMSVEEL
-2847 LPGLQPEDTLSSL
+2847 LPGLQPEDTLASL

-2866 TLNVSTEDYSS
+2866 TLNVSTEDYNS
-2877 EVSRLKQTLTARNV
+2877 EVARLKQTLTARNV

-2932 SSNYRDSTG
+2932 STNYRDSTG
-2941 KLLNGR
+2941 KLLNGKV
-2947 IVTKFPVWLD
+2947 VTKYPVWLD
-2957 TFLSC
+2957 TFLNC
-2962 RLTCNA
+2962 RLTCN
-2968 TKESVDTSLFNESL
+2968 TTRETIDGSLFNDSL
-2982 RGFDILLRSGQ
+2982 RGFEVLLKSGQ
-2993 PRELSLIISDL
+2993 PRELSLILSDL
-3004 TVMQKEFAGISI
+3004 EILHKEFAGISI
-3016 QFSDSNRQKLRIVES
+3016 QFSDCNRQKLRIVES
-3031 QSPEA
+3031 QPPEA

-3069 LLDESCISEVRPT
+3069 LLDEACISEVRPT

-3100 PSVIELVTS
+3100 PAIIELVTS
-3109 ICTESKAGKTDLEC
+3109 ICTESKLNQQDLEC
-3123 RPDLTKVGRYSN
+3123 NPDLNKVGKYSN

-3203 CLSAIN
+3203 CISAIN
-3209 NLTLSDSEKTSML
+3209 SLVLSDSEKTSML

-3233 LASDSCAMFTQ
+3233 LAVDECPMNVQ
-3244 ERAVLEEFNDKVLLN
+3244 ERSVLEEFDDKVLLN

-3266 SIRNEQERKSIG
+3266 SIRNEQERKGIG

-3285 SPKELLKKK
+3285 SPRELLKKK

-3309 HKTGRYIYN
+3309 HKTGRFIYN
-3318 SPSGESTGI
+3318 SPNGEATGI
-3327 FIRGKLHIHLSSES
+3327 FIRGKLHIHLSAES

-3367 QHEFFMDMLPSE
+3367 QHEFFTEMLPSDK
-3379 REVTHKG
+3379 EVTHKG
-3386 KDGKIST
+3386 KDGKIVS
-3393 VQLERSDFRMLSL
+3393 VSLDKGDIRMLSIH
-3406 SEVKANSKVVK
+3406 EVRLGSKVIK

-3427 QISYSMDS
+3427 QIAYSMDS

-3452 LETQTTYHE
+3452 LETETTYHE

-3466 RKILEQVVGR
+3466 RKILEQVVGKS
-3476 AASPANATFSETR
+3476 ANPANATFSETR
-3489 ITLARIRLKE
+3489 VTLTRIRLK
-3499 DIVLNSVALLHT
+3499 DDVVLNSIALLHV
-3511 FLHHAPHAAVLEMS
+3511 FMHHAPKAAILEMN

-3535 SGGHVKESS
+3535 SGGHVKESCQVFS
-3544 QILAGVGLQRTQ
+3544 GISS
-3556 SKSKVVRRKLVDE
+3556 SKKTAAARQLKGRLIDS
-3569 NITDKELCESLTKEF
+3569 NITDKELCESLSKEF
-3584 KCSGVPPSSWPEVQT
+3584 RSAGVPPSSWPEVQV
-3599 ALEENGLSTIEV
+3599 ALEENGLSAIEV
-3611 SLDKQASRVD
+3611 GLEKQATKAD
-3621 AVWQFSQELDSP
+3621 ALWQFSQELDSP
-3633 KLSSVWNFRTL
+3633 KLSAIWNFRTL
-3644 VGCVASETIP
+3644 VGCVSSETIP
-3654 HFLIPFID
+3654 QFMIPFLSSIND
-3662 NIDVFMKL
+3662 FMKY
-3670 FMVFKNLRRHL
+3670 FQVFKRIRRML
-3681 NELSLKDEELDCLV
+3681 NEINLKDEELDCLV
-3695 MLIIIKHH
+3695 MLLVIK
-3703 GDNVICDSSYFTSE
+3703 SYHDEIVTDGVYFSPE
-3717 SMLSIVRS
+3717 SLLSIVRS
-3725 NSFILK
+3725 RSFTLK
-3731 NRVKFSYSVKER
+3731 NRVKLEFNTREGK
-3743 RLQLTISVLIL
+3743 LQFIISVLML
-3754 TSSEITQDKRVNLK
+3754 SESEMSQDKKLNLRV
-3768 LSQQN
+3768 SQQN
-3773 LLGTMSNIFHE
+3773 LLTTMSNIFLDV
-3784 TSTMKDIKE
+3784 SNMKSIKD
-3793 LSIDMNRISNEEGDW
+3793 LSLNMDRKANEWGDW
-3808 LEMIIFEDNYKKLRV
+3808 LDIVIGEESYARLRV
-3823 DNTLKLYLD
+3823 DNTLNIFLN
-3832 KKINVAFLTELTN
+3832 KKVPDAFVSELTEVIRSLIGKCN
-3845 IICALMGKF
+3845 IGSLNLDGE
-3854 DIRRSVCDDVTT
+3854 VQE
-3866 AVRKETDYTLD
+3866 VRAEVDYTID
-3877 ELFDSG
+3877 ELF
-3883 SSETDDTEPG
+3883 ETEETVDQE
-3893 IPQPDSQG
+3893 PDSMPEPDSSG
-3901 SWSFEW
+3901 TWNFGW